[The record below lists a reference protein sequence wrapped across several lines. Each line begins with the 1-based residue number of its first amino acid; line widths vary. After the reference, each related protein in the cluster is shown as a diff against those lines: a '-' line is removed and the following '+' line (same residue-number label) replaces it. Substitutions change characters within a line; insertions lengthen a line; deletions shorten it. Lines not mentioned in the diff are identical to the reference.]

1 MEYPSYYPLVDT
13 FRSGYIDNR
22 FYGLIYLSDKC
33 GNILKFKGIKHN
45 NDLCYWVKC
54 QLISD
59 NKNDA
64 RKYINDRTFN
74 CSSCSQCY
82 KFCFRNYFKKDGEY
96 KYIPRLTKRNLA
108 SLMSQSK

>member
-1 MEYPSYYPLVDT
+1 MYIPEYLPCVAFLFQPKD
-13 FRSGYIDNR
+13 GWDN
-22 FYGLIYLSDKC
+22 
-33 GNILKFKGIKHN
+33 NILKFKGIKHN

-64 RKYINDRTFN
+64 RKYINNRTFN